1 MTGFPD
7 VSDAKE
13 SACNAGDPS
22 SIPGRRKWQPTP
34 LVLPGKPHEL
44 RSFVD
49 YSPWSHK
56 DSDMTEVP
64 SAAASCVYK
73 PFAHHLQR
81 NSYSSTIPVFT

>member
-44 RSFVD
+44 RSLWATV
-49 YSPWSHK
+49 PGVK
-56 DSDMTEVP
+56 ESDMTEVT